1 MIYPSPYAGGVP
13 RYPSE
18 LIEAGLE
25 GVILF
30 IAMLLIVRSEKT
42 RQAAGMITGLFLTGY
57 AIARIIAECFREPD
71 AFLGFLP
78 FGTTMGQILSL
89 PMILIGLSLIWWGRN
104 HRSA

>member
-1 MIYPSPYAGGVP
+1 MVYPSPDAGPVP

-18 LIEAGLE
+18 LIEATLE

-30 IAMLLIVRSEKT
+30 IFMLVIVRSE
-42 RQAAGMITGLFLTGY
+42 RRREAAGTITGMFLIGY
-57 AIARIIAECFREPD
+57 ALARIIAECFREPD

-78 FGTTMGQILSL
+78 FGTTMGQVLSL
-89 PMILIGLSLIWWGRN
+89 PMLVIGAGLIWWGQT